1 MNETSVNKIK
11 VVWICHLMNPEIE
24 KHIPYVMSAKNK
36 FASKALSFFAKIFT
50 GSLRKRI
57 LNLKNLITPK
67 RVRDTARWNTNG
79 IKEFEKIKD
88 VDLYVVAPLSYIHKE
103 GLFYD
108 ERGIHYRFFH
118 DQRDDFLDITYRAFK
133 KKLFNKGSNYLKNRK
148 AISKIITDIKPD
160 IVHIIGADCPE
171 FSLATVDI
179 PANIPVIAQLQS
191 LQRYSIRIKKDQ
203 SLQPLVD
210 AETKVLKRANYFG
223 TAIKK
228 FKEIVISEINPS
240 IKHLNISLA
249 LTEKVDYSDSEK
261 KFDFVY
267 FANNI
272 NKAVDLAIEAFAIA
286 RETHP
291 DITLDIIGGSTSDY
305 RAFLKKRIQDLNLED
320 SVTYEGL
327 LPSHEDVLHQIKFSR
342 FALLPLRTD
351 FVSGTIRES
360 MAAGLPVVT
369 TITGGTP
376 TLNEKSQ
383 TVLLSPIGDNE
394 ALAKNMSLLLDNPEL
409 AETLKEN
416 AYKIFSERES
426 NAEKMRKWRDAYFA
440 CIRNF
445 NQGVTIPTDL
455 L

>member
-1 MNETSVNKIK
+1 
-11 VVWICHLMNPEIE
+11 
-24 KHIPYVMSAKNK
+24 
-36 FASKALSFFAKIFT
+36 
-50 GSLRKRI
+50 
-57 LNLKNLITPK
+57 
-67 RVRDTARWNTNG
+67 
-79 IKEFEKIKD
+79 
-88 VDLYVVAPLSYIHKE
+88 
-103 GLFYD
+103 
-108 ERGIHYRFFH
+108 
-118 DQRDDFLDITYRAFK
+118 
-133 KKLFNKGSNYLKNRK
+133 
-148 AISKIITDIKPD
+148 
-160 IVHIIGADCPE
+160 
-171 FSLATVDI
+171 
-179 PANIPVIAQLQS
+179 LQS

-291 DITLDIIGGSTSDY
+291 DITLDIIGGSTADY
-305 RAFLKKRIQDLNLED
+305 RAFLKKKIQDLNLED

-327 LPSHEDVLHQIKFSR
+327 LPSHEDVLRQIKLSR

-409 AETLKEN
+409 AEKLKKN
-416 AYKIFSERES
+416 AYELSSEWES

-440 CIRNF
+440 CTYDF
-445 NQGVTIPTDL
+445 N
-455 L
+455 